1 MSVVLKIN
9 KYPRVKACEYKEFN
23 HFSIKIPTKMKS
35 WLVSIV
41 IGALNLYR
49 KFTENHVEPK
59 SVRHHYFGHVN
70 TNLNNEIFETFYKL

>member
-1 MSVVLKIN
+1 
-9 KYPRVKACEYKEFN
+9 
-23 HFSIKIPTKMKS
+23 MKS

-70 TNLNNEIFETFYKL
+70 TNLNNEIFETLYKL